1 MDGDAHTDPV
11 VFSESLTARVRKR
24 EKELSPVLRLH
35 MLFEEDG
42 TGSIM
47 SFLADNMT
55 QTLPSTLPVQVM

>member
-35 MLFEEDG
+35 MLSEEDG
-42 TGSIM
+42 IP
-47 SFLADNMT
+47 D
-55 QTLPSTLPVQVM
+55 

>member
-42 TGSIM
+42 TGT
-47 SFLADNMT
+47 FLADNMT